1 MKRWL
6 VFLLGF
12 IAGIAFTFICVLIIA
27 KSNADSKPDGMTFFE
42 QPTQCFTGEN
52 YVVFQTIEGKYAL
65 AYEEGY
71 YNDYSYINHKL
82 HKFKRSRRTG
92 VIVLIANDNGEYY
105 YDKQEIPVPKGLCM
119 RQVGVYNYLNKDNIS
134 KTVPIVKLMNK

>member
-52 YVVFQTIEGKYAL
+52 YVVIQTIEGKYAL
-65 AYEEGY
+65 AYEEVY
-71 YNDYSYINHKL
+71 HDEYLLFSSEKIKV
-82 HKFKRSRRTG
+82 RRKTG
-92 VIVLIANDNGEYY
+92 VVVLITNDNGEYY
-105 YDKQEIPVPKGLCM
+105 YDEQEIPVPKGLCM

-134 KTVPIVKLMNK
+134 KTVPIVKLMDK